1 MNRFDDLAAF
11 AAVVRARSFTRAAA
25 QLGISQSALSQ
36 TVRALEHRLD
46 LKLLNRTTRS
56 VSPTEVGERLY
67 QTVGPRLADIESEL
81 AVLGELRGKPAGTV
95 RITATEHAVRTLIW
109 PRLRPWLPKYPDIKV
124 EISADNRFTD
134 IVAERFDIGVRLGA
148 DVAKDMIAVRM
159 APDMRLAVVGSPDY
173 FARCPAPRAPQDLT
187 EHDCIGMRLP
197 THGGLLPW
205 EFKRR
210 GKGVNVHVNGRLV
223 FNSTELILAAA
234 LAGHGLAWVP
244 ADLAE
249 AHIAAG
255 RLRSTLDDWAMS
267 FPGYHLYYASR
278 RASPALTLVADALR
292 PSPVAN
298 LPIRRGSSC
307 SPAAG
312 RAGSA

>member
-25 QLGISQSALSQ
+25 QLGVSQSALSQ
-36 TVRALEHRLD
+36 TVRALERRLD

-56 VSPTEVGERLY
+56 VSPTEAGERLY
-67 QTVGPRLADIESEL
+67 QTVGPRLADIEAEL
-81 AVLGELRGKPAGTV
+81 AVLHELRGRPAGTV

-109 PRLRPWLPKYPDIKV
+109 PRLRPWLSKYADIRI

-148 DVAKDMIAVRM
+148 DVAKDMIAVRI
-159 APDMRLAVVGSPDY
+159 ASDMRLAVVGSPDY
-173 FARCPAPRAPQDLT
+173 FARCPPPRAPQDLT
-187 EHDCIGMRLP
+187 EHDCICLRLP
-197 THGGLLPW
+197 THGGLLTW

-210 GKGVNVHVNGRLV
+210 GKSVNVHVNGRLV
-223 FNSTELILAAA
+223 FNSTELVLAAA

-244 ADLAE
+244 DDLVTE
-249 AHIAAG
+249 HIAAF
-255 RLRSTLDDWAMS
+255 RLRSTLDDWAPT

-278 RASPALTLVADALR
+278 RASPAVTLVVDALR
-292 PSPVAN
+292 Q
-298 LPIRRGSSC
+298 R
-307 SPAAG
+307 
-312 RAGSA
+312 